1 MANWPDHLDEENE
14 DDVEENDVGQTV
26 LYGLEKR
33 AARQATAK
41 AIEKSAAKTGLKV
54 AGKVGGKVGAKVG
67 GKYLAP
73 PVGVALGV
81 AEAAPIVW
89 TGVKGQAR
97 RAKEAG
103 QRAYSAAK
111 AGRYFEA
118 GKEAAKGAAG
128 ALLDSTATTAKAATA
143 FFTSKEVA
151 ELIPTRRNGKKM
163 KYAITN
169 MGSPRRARRNPSID
183 PDALNGLLSL
193 MLSLRTAY
201 LYLHWNAQTYA
212 EHLQYER
219 IYQTLD
225 ADIDTMAEL
234 SVAEIDAVFPTGA
247 AVADVERAEHAVQF
261 KAQEIINALSGAKT
275 PNQSALENFL
285 MTLIENRQR
294 ALYLLRLKG

>member
-1 MANWPDHLDEENE
+1 MRNEIENNEEN
-14 DDVEENDVGQTV
+14 DEENDVGQTV
-26 LYGLEKR
+26 LFGLEKR

-54 AGKVGGKVGAKVG
+54 AGKVGGKVG

-89 TGVKGQAR
+89 TGLKGQAR
-97 RAKEAG
+97 RAKEAS

-111 AGRYFEA
+111 AGRYVEA
-118 GKEAAKGAAG
+118 GKEAARGAAG
-128 ALLDSTATTAKAATA
+128 AFLDSTTTTAKAGVA
-143 FFTSKEVA
+143 FLTSKEVA
-151 ELIPTRRNGKKM
+151 ELIPTRKNGKKM

-169 MGSPRRARRNPSID
+169 MSVAKSKRQARRNPGID
-183 PDALNGLLSL
+183 PNALNSLLSL
-193 MLSLRTAY
+193 MLALRTAY
-201 LYLHWNAQTYA
+201 LYLHWNATTYA

-225 ADIDTMAEL
+225 ADIDTLAEL
-234 SVAEIDAVFPTGA
+234 SVAEIHAVAPTGA
-247 AVADVERAEHAVQF
+247 TVADVERAEHAVQQ
-261 KAQEIINALSGAKT
+261 KAQDIINVLSGAKT